1 MRDTASPAP
10 ETASVSY
17 QVFRGVLSR
26 GEVEALHGHVRK
38 TIHEQVDADY
48 YGVSAPLLSEFAG
61 RFDAVVSRL
70 AELLRASYGFRYQ
83 LCNAMF
89 YETSFYTDTYIAAH
103 VDKVN
108 DFAVDSEFDMQRSIQ
123 IWFPVAQTEP
133 NSMHLAPRERNEFY
147 RELDDSPEPYEI
159 FAADGRVFFRSR
171 YTSKI
176 LFEWTEPIRFDTP
189 RLEPGDVLAFS
200 QRTLHFTEKIGKVGG
215 YRVAVALR
223 YIDRE
228 LAIRPFKAGLAR
240 MLAINDHE
248 FQRTAAGAEPA
259 RSSYLGVVERDEK

>member
-1 MRDTASPAP
+1 MRDTASPVP
-10 ETASVSY
+10 DSASVSY
-17 QVFRGVLSR
+17 QVARAVLSR
-26 GEVEALHGHVRK
+26 GEVEALHGYVRK

-48 YGVSAPLLSEFAG
+48 YGVSAPLLSDFAA
-61 RFDAVVSRL
+61 RFESVVARL
-70 AELLRASYGFRYQ
+70 AELLRASYGYRYQ

-108 DFAVDSEFDMQRSIQ
+108 DFAVDSEFEMQRSIQ
-123 IWFPVAQTEP
+123 LWFPVAQTEH

-147 RELDDSPEPYEI
+147 RKLDDSPEPYEI
-159 FAADGRVFFRSR
+159 FTADGRVYFRSR

-176 LFEWTEPIRFDTP
+176 LFEWSRPIQFDTP

-200 QRTLHFTEKIGKVGG
+200 QRTLHFTEKIKNLDG

-228 LAIRPFKAGLAR
+228 LAVRRFRAGLAR

-248 FQRTAAGAEPA
+248 FQRATAGAEPA
-259 RSSYLGVVERDEK
+259 RSPYLESAERDEK